1 MVNTLFFSKRNC
13 LSVDLLTNIILNSI
27 LKARTRHQTSEDEC
41 RRVTDEFKQ
50 MQMSVDE
57 SLDQSRRV
65 QTSHQTSVDECR
77 RVTDECRRVTRQVQ
91 TNVDA
96 SLDECRQMQTSVNKS
111 KRYSLFREKVT
122 HGPIL
127 LLLQLCNSTPHRH
140 ANFQFCSFICDYY
153 PHNLTMFPLLTLAK
167 PICLLFH

>member
-65 QTSHQTSVDECR
+65 QTSHQTSVDESQTNVDECR
-77 RVTDECRRVTRQVQ
+77 MQTSHQTSADKCRRVTRRVQ
-91 TNVDA
+91 TNVDKCKQIKEVFFVSRKSDTWSHFA
-96 SLDECRQMQTSVNKS
+96 VVAVMQQYATSACKFSV
-111 KRYSLFREKVT
+111 
-122 HGPIL
+122 
-127 LLLQLCNSTPHRH
+127 LQFYL
-140 ANFQFCSFICDYY
+140 
-153 PHNLTMFPLLTLAK
+153 
-167 PICLLFH
+167 